1 MSKCCMPAVH
11 CPGYSSPIKL
21 DMEGTAAVP
30 GRGRSP
36 KACPRVP
43 AMPSEL
49 PAAML
54 KELPPVMPRGLT
66 AVMGLS
72 RLGNMTALL
81 PAVVPELARS
91 AMLPPLDRLV
101 LAGMAELPPA
111 PAMPMKEG
119 KTALLPS
126 LPGAM
131 LGPLLDPPDS
141 VSLQTHAF
149 VPQQCYEIVKING
162 IIELCSIHTK

>member
-1 MSKCCMPAVH
+1 MPAVH
-11 CPGYSSPIKL
+11 CPGYSPPIKL

-30 GRGRSP
+30 GRGKSP
-36 KACPRVP
+36 DVCPRVP
-43 AMPSEL
+43 AMPGEL

-101 LAGMAELPPA
+101 LAGMVELPPA

-119 KTALLPS
+119 KTALLPYF
-126 LPGAM
+126 PGAM
-131 LGPLLDPPDS
+131 LDPLLDPPDS
-141 VSLQTHAF
+141 VSLQTHGSVA
-149 VPQQCYEIVKING
+149 QQCNKIVKISG
-162 IIELCSIHTK
+162 IME